1 MKANRHFFNEVITAL
16 ERHGTEMIPSAE
28 MKSFMDEAVK
38 EQSIELIL
46 SSSDGYSEVRQLSFF
61 EGHCEFTGVVPGD
74 YQLNIST
81 GRVLWEGFLSA
92 DELIQEADEPL
103 SLAADTG
110 ESDQRPT
117 KTISLIPSECD
128 LQVFAGL
135 ENGKVRVQT
144 IHE

>member
-1 MKANRHFFNEVITAL
+1 MKANRHFFNEVITAIQ
-16 ERHGTEMIPSAE
+16 RQGGDAIPSTE

-46 SSSDGYSEVRQLSFF
+46 SSFDGYSEVRQLLFIA
-61 EGHCEFTGVVPGD
+61 GHCEFTNVASGD
-74 YQLNIST
+74 YQLIIST

-92 DELIQEADEPL
+92 DELIQEADKPL
-103 SLAADTG
+103 ALAADTG

-128 LQVFAGL
+128 MQVFAGL
-135 ENGKVRVQT
+135 ESGKVRVRT
-144 IHE
+144 TYE